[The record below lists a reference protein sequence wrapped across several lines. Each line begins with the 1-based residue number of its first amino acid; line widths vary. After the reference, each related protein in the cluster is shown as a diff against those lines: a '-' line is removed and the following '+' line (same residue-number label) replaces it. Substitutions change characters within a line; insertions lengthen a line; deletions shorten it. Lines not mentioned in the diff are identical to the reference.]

1 MTREVKNTSEW
12 TSLIRKTMGLV
23 WCIRNRDV
31 EDLGEDFQMF
41 LSAKA
46 GEET

>member
-1 MTREVKNTSEW
+1 
-12 TSLIRKTMGLV
+12 MGLV

-46 GEET
+46 GEETWAKHKSGYYIESSRN